1 MSLLGVD
8 HLLSTLSERQ
18 ACVIKMRFGLQD
30 GNLYTLSRIGKHLG
44 VSRERVR
51 QIEEEALAKLRHP
64 SRLPYW
70 QELFD

>member
-30 GNLYTLSRIGKHLG
+30 GNLYTHTIANWKTPGGQS
-44 VSRERVR
+44 
-51 QIEEEALAKLRHP
+51 
-64 SRLPYW
+64 
-70 QELFD
+70 